1 MQGKLKLAEKMGEV
15 LCFIKMEIN
24 MMVNG
29 RITIKLVKEFICKD

>member
-24 MMVNG
+24 MMVI
-29 RITIKLVKEFICKD
+29 ITFLNLL